1 MVSNSL
7 DKSSFDYLCN
17 AILSLETPEEAAD
30 FLSDIC
36 TVPEIK
42 SMTQRLHVAKMLYT
56 NYVYTDIVTET
67 GASTATISR
76 VNRTLND
83 GRNNE
88 ISGKGYKCVLSR
100 MGEDPSVDRRKRG
113 KTK

>member
-17 AILSLETPEEAAD
+17 AFLSLKTPEEVSD
-30 FLSDIC
+30 FLGDIC

-42 SMTQRLHVAKMLYT
+42 AMTQRLHVAKMLYT
-56 NYVYTDIVTET
+56 NYVYTDIVDATK
-67 GASTATISR
+67 ASTATISR

-88 ISGKGYKCVLSR
+88 ISGRGYKCVLAR
-100 MGEDPSVDRRKRG
+100 MGEVSKPESVRKGR
-113 KTK
+113 K